1 MGGRRRNLGGM
12 PDAALFNPPYRL
24 IIMFETYRML
34 GREHEADLE
43 RAAGIR
49 RRAGTSARVRP
60 AAASATAARTLTTAF
75 RLALT
80 KLAALAH

>member
-1 MGGRRRNLGGM
+1 
-12 PDAALFNPPYRL
+12 
-24 IIMFETYRML
+24 MFETYRML
-34 GREHEADLE
+34 GREHEAELE

-49 RRAGTSARVRP
+49 RRPRASRREPP
-60 AAASATAARTLTTAF
+60 AAASSNAAHTLSAAI